1 MFEGLVFIYIWVD
14 DNIVFCIFSN
24 FFLSVNIIFVL
35 LFGVVV
41 VGNNI
46 VDFLKELNDLIL

>member
-14 DNIVFCIFSN
+14 NNIVFCIFSN